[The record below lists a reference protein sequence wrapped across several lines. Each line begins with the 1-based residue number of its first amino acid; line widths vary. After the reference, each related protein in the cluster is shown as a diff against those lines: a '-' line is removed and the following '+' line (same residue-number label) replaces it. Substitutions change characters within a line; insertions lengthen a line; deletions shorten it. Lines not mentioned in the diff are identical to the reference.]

1 MQAFARESLPTKL
14 MRLPGPFH
22 NLAALAYPEQ
32 AKNRVVP
39 YNCGA
44 CTASNPYAEM
54 LSLSNVSRAK
64 ARDIRGFMH
73 VVADCLSPLDVIL
86 RKCRLSLTKACRRRI
101 YAFPKSRDSVLSR
114 LATAQL

>member
-64 ARDIRGFMH
+64 ASDLLRIHSFHYRP
-73 VVADCLSPLDVIL
+73 CLLLDVIL
-86 RKCRLSLTKACRRRI
+86 SAGPVLRRKTELSEGSLHFRNRVTQFSTFSGRA
-101 YAFPKSRDSVLSR
+101 
-114 LATAQL
+114 